1 MYYVLRLHSPMSEH
15 PEQIAAHDH
24 RNAVELSR
32 FNVPSTDLL
41 VSNGPTTI
49 RYHIDTLGRITEQS
63 RYSA

>member
-1 MYYVLRLHSPMSEH
+1 MYYVLRLHGPTSEH
-15 PEQIAAHDH
+15 PEPIEARDH
-24 RNAVELSR
+24 RNAAELSR

-49 RYHIDTLGRITEQS
+49 RYHVDTLGRITEQS